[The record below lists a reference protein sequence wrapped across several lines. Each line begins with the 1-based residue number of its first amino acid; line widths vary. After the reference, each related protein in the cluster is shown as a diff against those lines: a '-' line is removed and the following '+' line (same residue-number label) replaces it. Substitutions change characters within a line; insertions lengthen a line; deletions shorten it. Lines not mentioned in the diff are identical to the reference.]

1 MYDGNETCN
10 SPRLRETEIKDAYEK
25 MLQKYGDPNPIYTD
39 ERRNELVESVKVC
52 KGNHRI
58 FTLTNGQI
66 VKITL

>member
-10 SPRLRETEIKDAYEK
+10 SPRLRETEVKEAFGK
-25 MLQKYGDPNPIYTD
+25 MLQKCGDPNPIYTD
-39 ERRNELVESVKVC
+39 ERRNELVESVKVYR
-52 KGNHRI
+52 GNHRI